1 MTCPVRDVR
10 SIDSVDPPGRAVT
23 VVTAAETGECVRARQ
38 SDAEAPPDTPVVR
51 AEGVSRTFN
60 VHGGKVH
67 ALRGV
72 DLVIEQGQMVAL
84 KGRSGSGKTT
94 LLNLIGGLDR
104 PTAGQV
110 FFYGREIGRMPDG
123 ALTRLRRASIGFVF
137 QSFALM
143 PILSAYENVELPMR
157 IAGASAKQRAER
169 VAELLEMVGLTKRA
183 KHRAFELSG
192 GEQQRVAIARS
203 LVNRPALILADEPTG
218 ELDSH
223 TGLAIMRLFRRVI
236 ETEDVTVCLT
246 THDPIIMEIADITH
260 EIVDGQLTLAQ

>member
-1 MTCPVRDVR
+1 VKVSQDAAGAPAGLPV
-10 SIDSVDPPGRAVT
+10 I
-23 VVTAAETGECVRARQ
+23 
-38 SDAEAPPDTPVVR
+38 R
-51 AEGVSRTFN
+51 AEGVTRTFN

-67 ALRGV
+67 ALTGV
-72 DLVIEQGQMVAL
+72 DLVIEPGQMVAL

-104 PTAGQV
+104 PTTGQV
-110 FFYGREIGRMPDG
+110 FFYEQEISRMADG
-123 ALTRLRRASIGFVF
+123 ALTRLRRHRIGFVF

-143 PILSAYENVELPMR
+143 PILSAAENVELPLR
-157 IAGASAKQRAER
+157 IAGMPGRQRAER
-169 VAELLEMVGLTKRA
+169 VATLLEMVGLTKRA

-192 GEQQRVAIARS
+192 GEQQRVAIARA

-236 ETEDVTVCLT
+236 ETEGVTVCLT
-246 THDPIIMEIADITH
+246 THDPIIMEIADVTH
-260 EIVDGQLTLAQ
+260 EIVDGYLTRPQ

>member
-1 MTCPVRDVR
+1 MTCPAPGIR
-10 SIDSVDPPGRAVT
+10 SIDSVAPPGRAVT
-23 VVTAAETGECVRARQ
+23 VATAAETGVCVRARQ
-38 SDAEAPPDTPVVR
+38 TYADAPPDTPVVR

-72 DLVIEQGQMVAL
+72 DLVIEPGQMVAL

-110 FFYGREIGRMPDG
+110 YFYGREIGRMPDG
-123 ALTRLRRASIGFVF
+123 ALTRLRRGSIGFVF

-157 IAGASAKQRAER
+157 IAGATAKQRAER

-236 ETEDVTVCLT
+236 EMEDVTVCLT
-246 THDPIIMEIADITH
+246 THDPIIMEIADVTH
-260 EIVDGQLTLAQ
+260 EIVDGQLTQAQ

>member
-1 MTCPVRDVR
+1 MTA
-10 SIDSVDPPGRAVT
+10 SQIDAPAPPGVAVI
-23 VVTAAETGECVRARQ
+23 
-38 SDAEAPPDTPVVR
+38 R
-51 AEGVSRTFN
+51 AEGVTRTFN
-60 VHGGKVH
+60 VHGGQVH

-72 DLVIEQGQMVAL
+72 DLTIEPGQMVAL

-104 PTAGQV
+104 PTSGHV
-110 FFYGREIGRMPDG
+110 WFYDQEIGRLGDG
-123 ALTRLRRASIGFVF
+123 ALTRLRRHRIGFVF

-143 PILSAYENVELPMR
+143 PILSAYENVELPLR
-157 IAGASAKQRAER
+157 IAGMPARQRAER
-169 VAELLEMVGLTKRA
+169 VAHLLEMVGLTKRA

-192 GEQQRVAIARS
+192 GEQQRTAIARS
-203 LVNRPALILADEPTG
+203 LVNRPALLLADEPTG

-236 ETEDVTVCLT
+236 ETEGVTVCLT

-260 EIVDGQLTLAQ
+260 EIVDGQLIQLP

>member
-1 MTCPVRDVR
+1 VREHQTNGHR
-10 SIDSVDPPGRAVT
+10 DPA
-23 VVTAAETGECVRARQ
+23 
-38 SDAEAPPDTPVVR
+38 STPVIQ
-51 AEGVSRTFN
+51 AEGVTRTFN
-60 VHGGKVH
+60 VHGGTVQ

-72 DLVIEQGQMVAL
+72 DLIVEQGQMVAL

-104 PTAGQV
+104 PTTGHLY
-110 FFYGREIGRMPDG
+110 FYGQEIGRMPDHQ
-123 ALTRLRRASIGFVF
+123 LTRLRRRRIGFVF

-157 IAGASAKQRAER
+157 IAGVPARQRAER
-169 VAELLEMVGLTKRA
+169 VAALLEMVGLTKRA

-192 GEQQRVAIARS
+192 GEQQRVAIARA

-246 THDPIIMEIADITH
+246 THDPIIMEIADVTF
-260 EIVDGQLTLAQ
+260 EIVDGQLSRPQ

>member
-1 MTCPVRDVR
+1 M
-10 SIDSVDPPGRAVT
+10 
-23 VVTAAETGECVRARQ
+23 
-38 SDAEAPPDTPVVR
+38 PVVR

-72 DLVIEQGQMVAL
+72 DLTIEPGQMVAL

-104 PTAGQV
+104 PTTGQV
-110 FFYGREIGRMPDG
+110 YFYGREITRMPDRE
-123 ALTRLRRASIGFVF
+123 LTRLRRERVGFVF

-157 IAGASAKQRAER
+157 IAGVPGKERAER
-169 VAELLEMVGLTKRA
+169 AAYLLEMVGLTKRA

-192 GEQQRVAIARS
+192 GEQQRTAIARA
-203 LVNRPALILADEPTG
+203 LVNRPSLLLADEPTG

-246 THDPIIMEIADITH
+246 THDPIIMEIADITY
-260 EIVDGQLTLAQ
+260 EIADGQLSRPQ

>member
-1 MTCPVRDVR
+1 MQIQSTTRQPTTGHPVVQA
-10 SIDSVDPPGRAVT
+10 VAVT
-23 VVTAAETGECVRARQ
+23 
-38 SDAEAPPDTPVVR
+38 
-51 AEGVSRTFN
+51 RTFQ
-60 VHGGKVH
+60 VHGGQVE

-72 DLVIEQGQMVAL
+72 DLVVEPGQLVAL

-104 PTAGQV
+104 PTTGDVYFDGQD
-110 FFYGREIGRMPDG
+110 ISRMADR
-123 ALTRLRRASIGFVF
+123 ALTRLRRHRIGFVF

-157 IAGASAKQRAER
+157 IAGVPGRERNQRAN
-169 VAELLEMVGLTKRA
+169 ELLELVGLTKRA

-192 GEQQRVAIARS
+192 GEQQRTAIARA
-203 LVNRPALILADEPTG
+203 LVNRPTLLLADEPTG

-236 ETEDVTVCLT
+236 ETEGVTVCMT
-246 THDPIIMEIADITH
+246 THDPIIMEIADMTYEIIDGRLQMPAAIT
-260 EIVDGQLTLAQ
+260 A

>member
-1 MTCPVRDVR
+1 MT
-10 SIDSVDPPGRAVT
+10 GAETAVT
-23 VVTAAETGECVRARQ
+23 ATQTNRFSEAAT
-38 SDAEAPPDTPVVR
+38 TTVVR
-51 AEGVSRTFN
+51 VEGVTRTFR
-60 VHGGKVH
+60 VHGGTVQ

-72 DLVIEQGQMVAL
+72 DLTVEQGELVAL

-104 PTAGQV
+104 PTTGEV
-110 FFYGREIGRMPDG
+110 YFYGQEIGRMPDG
-123 ALTRLRRASIGFVF
+123 ELTRLRRHQIGFVF

-143 PILSAYENVELPMR
+143 PILTAYENVELPMR
-157 IAGASAKQRAER
+157 IAGVPARQRAAR
-169 VAELLEMVGLTKRA
+169 TAELLEMVGLTKRA

-192 GEQQRVAIARS
+192 GEQQRVAIARA

-236 ETEDVTVCLT
+236 EAEGVTVCLT

-260 EIVDGQLTLAQ
+260 EIIDGQLHRVQ

>member
-1 MTCPVRDVR
+1 VREQDTNGLNNP
-10 SIDSVDPPGRAVT
+10 DPP
-23 VVTAAETGECVRARQ
+23 VVQAQGVAR
-38 SDAEAPPDTPVVR
+38 SFDV
-51 AEGVSRTFN
+51 
-60 VHGGKVH
+60 GGGAKVH

-72 DLVIEQGQMVAL
+72 DLTIEQGQMVAL

-104 PTAGQV
+104 PTAGQLY
-110 FFYGREIGRMPDG
+110 FFGQRISTMPDHQ
-123 ALTRLRRASIGFVF
+123 LTRLRRHRIGFVF
-137 QSFALM
+137 QSFALI

-157 IAGASAKQRAER
+157 IAGLSGKQRAER
-169 VAELLEMVGLTKRA
+169 TAALLEMVGLTKRA

-192 GEQQRVAIARS
+192 GEQQRVAIARA
-203 LVNRPALILADEPTG
+203 LTMRPALILADEPTG

-246 THDPIIMEIADITH
+246 THDPIIMEIADITYQLT
-260 EIVDGQLTLAQ
+260 DGQLSRAS

>member
-1 MTCPVRDVR
+1 MKASLEPALAR
-10 SIDSVDPPGRAVT
+10 PG
-23 VVTAAETGECVRARQ
+23 
-38 SDAEAPPDTPVVR
+38 TPVIR

-72 DLVIEQGQMVAL
+72 DLTIEPGQMVAL

-104 PTAGQV
+104 PTTGQV
-110 FFYGREIGRMPDG
+110 YFNGQEIGRLNDR
-123 ALTRLRRASIGFVF
+123 ALTRLRRHQIGFVF

-143 PILSAYENVELPMR
+143 PILSAYENVELPLR
-157 IAGASAKQRAER
+157 IAGMPARQRAER
-169 VAELLEMVGLTKRA
+169 VAYLLEMVGLTKRA

-192 GEQQRVAIARS
+192 GEQQRTAIARS
-203 LVNRPALILADEPTG
+203 LVNRPTLLLADEPTG

-260 EIVDGQLTLAQ
+260 EIADGQLTRIQYAEARPAPGDRDGVEQHATR

>member
-1 MTCPVRDVR
+1 MGGGLLVGQ
-10 SIDSVDPPGRAVT
+10 S
-23 VVTAAETGECVRARQ
+23 EMMRARGAAGQ
-38 SDAEAPPDTPVVR
+38 TTQTGTGGPEGLATVSVVR
-51 AEGVSRTFN
+51 AEQVTRTFT
-60 VHGGKVH
+60 VHGGKIH

-72 DLVIEQGQMVAL
+72 DLQVDKGQLVAL

-104 PTAGQV
+104 PTTGRV
-110 FFYGREIGRMPDG
+110 FFYDEEIGQMPDSQ
-123 ALTRLRRASIGFVF
+123 LTRLRRHRIGFVF

-157 IAGASAKQRAER
+157 IAGVPARQRAER
-169 VAELLEMVGLTKRA
+169 AAYLLEVVGLTKRA

-192 GEQQRVAIARS
+192 GEQQRTAIARS
-203 LVNRPALILADEPTG
+203 LVNRPDLLLADEPTG

-236 ETEDVTVCLT
+236 ETEGVTVCMT
-246 THDPIIMEIADITH
+246 THDPIIMEIADVTF
-260 EIVDGQLTLAQ
+260 EIIDGQLTKPR